1 MIAPKSA
8 YSLSRQLRLTNLEAY
23 SFEEV
28 RKRFDTDEILEDLLS
43 PLGERF
49 QVVREAMLDY
59 VAKSE
64 YARQVGY
71 RIPSDRRGLTRSI
84 FASDWDT
91 IRQSP
96 RTATVLS
103 RLAQGHYPAASA
115 QLVQLWSLFDIR

>member
-1 MIAPKSA
+1 MPVGLHDSPHLRAPPSFPTLLTVPTIAPKSA
-8 YSLSRQLRLTNLEAY
+8 YSLSRQLHLTSLEAR

-64 YARQVGY
+64 YARQIGY
-71 RIPSDRRGLTRSI
+71 RIPSGR
-84 FASDWDT
+84 
-91 IRQSP
+91 P
-96 RTATVLS
+96 
-103 RLAQGHYPAASA
+103 
-115 QLVQLWSLFDIR
+115 

>member
-1 MIAPKSA
+1 MPVVLNDSPHLRAPPSFPTLLTVPMIAPKSA
-8 YSLSRQLRLTNLEAY
+8 YSLSRQLRLNNLEAR

-64 YARQVGY
+64 C
-71 RIPSDRRGLTRSI
+71 
-84 FASDWDT
+84 
-91 IRQSP
+91 
-96 RTATVLS
+96 ATNWLPYS
-103 RLAQGHYPAASA
+103 Q
-115 QLVQLWSLFDIR
+115 